1 MKCEVP
7 LIAGPPGSLWW
18 SRCGL
23 WWLLWPS
30 LFTETCLAG
39 CNKQNKIWDNKNVSV
54 FMKAQLFPRKR
65 SHLEQIESTWLH
77 LHFFE
82 EKKKNP
88 QLRTIQLSL
97 WNSHPSK
104 NDWKEGR
111 KEGSKEKQRKKG
123 GRKGSKAGAEPR
135 MWTFDHLGN
144 MPFKSWNPLFF
155 FSYNKTNVSLRPN
168 LLWKVCCFL
177 ASAPNSKLDQNEWA
191 VFDSLIFLLSTNK
204 SKDNEK
210 CKPTCI
216 RMFTA
221 GLFIITKNWKQP
233 KCSSGI
239 EWINKSWHSYTMQY

>member
-7 LIAGPPGSLWW
+7 LIAGPPGSLRW

-54 FMKAQLFPRKR
+54 FMKAQTISQEKKSFRANWK
-65 SHLEQIESTWLH
+65 HLTSSSLLWR
-77 LHFFE
+77 
-82 EKKKNP
+82 KKKNP

-144 MPFKSWNPLFF
+144 MPFKSWNPLLF

-168 LLWKVCCFL
+168 LLSGKFSSEKSVVFWQVPQIVNWIKM
-177 ASAPNSKLDQNEWA
+177 NEQC
-191 VFDSLIFLLSTNK
+191 LILLYSYYLQTK
-204 SKDNEK
+204 AK
-210 CKPTCI
+210 
-216 RMFTA
+216 
-221 GLFIITKNWKQP
+221 ITKNASQHVSE
-233 KCSSGI
+233 CSQQVYS
-239 EWINKSWHSYTMQY
+239 